1 MIGSAVPT
9 NHEIIAAHYAA
20 GARGDLEAMLAP
32 IEPDTR
38 WTEAAGSPV
47 AGTYV
52 GRDAVLEHVFV
63 ALGRDFDDFAFE
75 LDALFDA
82 GEAQIAIGDYTG
94 TSRATGR
101 PFRARVAHV
110 WRFDGGRLA
119 TFEQFV
125 DSAKILEAM
134 R

>member
-1 MIGSAVPT
+1 MPS
-9 NHEIIAAHYAA
+9 NHEIVAAHYAA
-20 GARGDLEAMLAP
+20 GAEGDLDGMLAP

-47 AGTYV
+47 AGTYI
-52 GRDAVLEHVFV
+52 GREAVLEHVFI
-63 ALGRDFDDFAFE
+63 ALGRDFDGFAFT
-75 LDALFDA
+75 LDELFDA
-82 GEAQIAIGDYTG
+82 GDAQIAIGSY
-94 TSRATGR
+94 RATHRGTGK
-101 PFRARVAHV
+101 PFLARVAHV